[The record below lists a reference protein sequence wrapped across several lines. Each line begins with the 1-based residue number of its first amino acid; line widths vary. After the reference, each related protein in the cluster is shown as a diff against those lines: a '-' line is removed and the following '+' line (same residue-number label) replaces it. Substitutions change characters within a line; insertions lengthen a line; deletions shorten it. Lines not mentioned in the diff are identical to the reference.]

1 MATFFNAQWHVPM
14 VHTDGTL
21 AVMRA
26 VVKITGTMG
35 IVVLLSYPLWA
46 PQWGQGI
53 LGEVAALPM
62 PAGIVV
68 VAAFFGLVALYCRT
82 LQRTLMVVRE
92 DARAAPPAS
101 VWWMFAIPYNFIE
114 DFFIVRTVAASLSL
128 DAHLP
133 ALWRNV
139 WSALGYGWC
148 GLQIL
153 SLFPGAAGYIGGA
166 VAVVLWAVHWMMT
179 IRINRILAAHPT
191 TAALAATR

>member
-1 MATFFNAQWHVPM
+1 MTTFIVAQRHVPV

-26 VVKITGTMG
+26 IVKIMGTMG

-46 PQWGQGI
+46 PQWGRGI

-62 PAGIVV
+62 PAGIVA

-82 LQRTLMVVRE
+82 LQRTLMVVRA
-92 DARAAPPAS
+92 DARAASPAS

-128 DAHLP
+128 DAYLP
-133 ALWRNV
+133 ARWRNV

-153 SLFPGAAGYIGGA
+153 SLFPGAAGYVGGT
-166 VAVVLWAVHWMMT
+166 VAVLLWVVHWVMT